1 MKRAIVLVLML
12 VFLLALPAY
21 AYANLEDK
29 LENHWLK
36 DEMDK
41 DFFLYYFSY
50 LAREDFKRFNPQEA
64 IREDE
69 FLLSFSSLLK
79 NKGYST
85 VELDF
90 GSSIKR
96 INMVKVVGNKLAEII
111 NHTSKDIELPF
122 TDIESI
128 SVEEREA
135 LKLLYSLGI
144 IKGQSSAKFNP
155 NSNTSQAEAIVVL
168 QRVRDYLDSLNAE
181 RKEIPFKLLGIVETY
196 TGAEG
201 IRSRL
206 EGDKVIVT
214 ITKMFPTPGY
224 TVKVEKIVYE
234 KGLYKVYLDI
244 SPPDPDRFLPQVIVY
259 KTITIEIDK
268 EQLIDAPYNFI
279 WG

>member
-234 KGLYKVYLDI
+234 KGLYKIYLDI